1 MIELSR
7 EILLGAANGIG
18 SVLLAAAKWFMSGS
32 VGQFDARLKN
42 HEERITK
49 FALAPIDPSPVQCHT
64 SQSTQLPDPQGKLS
78 HDRRLEPN
86 LLWLS
91 RYLLKT

>member
-1 MIELSR
+1 MIGLSR

-18 SVLLAAAKWFMSGS
+18 SALLAAAKWFVSGS

-49 FALAPIDPSPVQCHT
+49 FAIDPSPVQCHT
-64 SQSTQLPDPQGKLS
+64 SRSTQLPDPQGKLS
-78 HDRRLEPN
+78 HDRRLEAN